1 MREMGRDYGAFA
13 RMRGIWEVSGAGGT
27 EMTSLLH
34 VIGDWGVLRGIT
46 YHMTGIFEISDLL
59 YRCLMQFISDLRQ

>member
-1 MREMGRDYGAFA
+1 
-13 RMRGIWEVSGAGGT
+13 
-27 EMTSLLH
+27 MTSLLH

-59 YRCLMQFISDLRQ
+59 YRCLMQFISNLRQ